1 MMLSDSEKRTL
12 ISRLKQSL
20 EHEPEDD
27 GSRFYTLFK
36 AAKELCGTGILTT
49 SRLPESVLGRKL
61 IIYQMRK
68 EGFSLHTIGKY
79 LHRHHTSVLH
89 LQKEM
94 QNAIDYPQAF
104 QKEMTFWNMF
114 QNKIKESENE

>member
-1 MMLSDSEKRTL
+1 MLSDSEKRTL

-27 GSRFYTLFK
+27 GSRFYILFK
-36 AAKELCGTGILTT
+36 AAKELCGPGILTS
-49 SRLPESVLGRKL
+49 SRLPESVRGRKL

-68 EGFSLHTIGKY
+68 EGFPLQVIGKY

-89 LQKEM
+89 LQREM
-94 QNAIDYPQAF
+94 QTALDYPQAF
-104 QKEMTFWNMF
+104 RREAYLWKAF
-114 QNKIKESENE
+114 QEKIKEYETHS